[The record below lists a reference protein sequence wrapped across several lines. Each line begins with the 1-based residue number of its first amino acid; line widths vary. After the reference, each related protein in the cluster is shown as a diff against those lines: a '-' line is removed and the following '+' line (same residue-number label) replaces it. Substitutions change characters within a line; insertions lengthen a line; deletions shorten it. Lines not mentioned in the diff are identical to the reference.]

1 MAHRF
6 HKHKILL
13 DENFPSRLEL
23 PRLNGFFDVK
33 HVRDDLKQGGLPD
46 PDVYQLAI
54 KLERVL
60 VTFNAKDFKQLIERM
75 GGYGVIGVSTHLTKE
90 QIDKK
95 LTSLLM
101 HSTPKALEGNF
112 TSLTGET

>member
-46 PDVYQLAI
+46 PDVY
-54 KLERVL
+54 
-60 VTFNAKDFKQLIERM
+60 
-75 GGYGVIGVSTHLTKE
+75 
-90 QIDKK
+90 
-95 LTSLLM
+95 
-101 HSTPKALEGNF
+101 
-112 TSLTGET
+112 